1 MRTPDTR
8 KRPLSRTRR
17 RAVRRALSLLLA
29 ALLPLLTAM
38 PALAATVYRDGY
50 GIDYTVEEA
59 GGERVFTKLTFYYY
73 RGCPA
78 AYLPKELD
86 GVPLTADNVTGENL
100 YDFGAPFQV
109 DADNEF
115 FAARDGMLYT
125 KDLSTLVSCPWQY
138 VYGWNDPDGASYYEN
153 GGIFYVPE
161 GTQRLGRWC
170 LNTNRGV
177 CVVIPDSVT
186 FLDEDCGI
194 YEETAIAANPGGAAE
209 AWALAHGV
217 TFIPLGE
224 THSHVWFRT
233 VTAVTCLTDGRTAV
247 SCPCGEVL
255 YEETTPADPAA
266 HVYWW
271 CPVGPN
277 GEDKKVCEVCH
288 REQEKDAAEVSCSCA
303 CHTIEKDLAGLAG
316 GGASALLKGLLY
328 RVRLLFWRL
337 AGTHQYCECGARHY

>member
-1 MRTPDTR
+1 MQTR
-8 KRPLSRTRR
+8 NTRNRPLFRLRR
-17 RAVRRALSLLLA
+17 GAVRRSLSLLLA
-29 ALLPLLTAM
+29 ALLLVLTAL

-50 GIDYTVEEA
+50 GINYTVEET
-59 GGERVFTKLTFYYY
+59 GGERVFTGLTFYYY

-86 GVPLTADNVTGENL
+86 GVPLTTENVSGENL
-100 YDFGAPFQV
+100 YDYAAPFAV
-109 DADNEF
+109 DEDNAY
-115 FAARDGMLYT
+115 FAVRDGMLYT
-125 KDLSTLVSCPWQY
+125 KDLSTLVSCPWQF
-138 VYGWNDPDGASYYEN
+138 VYSWSQDGASYYDN

-161 GTQRLGRWC
+161 GTQRLGRYC
-170 LNTNRGV
+170 LNVWYGV

-224 THSHVWFRT
+224 THAHVWFRT
-233 VTAVTCLTDGRTAV
+233 VTAVTCTTDGRTAV
-247 SCPCGEVL
+247 SCPCGAIR

-266 HVYWW
+266 HRYVW

-277 GEDKKVCEVCH
+277 GEDKKVCEVCC
-288 REQEKDAAEVSCSCA
+288 REMEDGEAADCPCG
-303 CHTIEKDLAGLAG
+303 CHTIEKDLAGLAR
-316 GGASALLKGLLY
+316 GGAASLLKGLTY
-328 RVRLLFWRL
+328 RIRLLFWRL
-337 AGTHQYCECGARHY
+337 TGTHQYCECGARHY